1 VTDDDGPTGDTVDG
15 GRLRPSTAASD
26 DCSLFGMRIGPT
38 IFRFRWQIVAL
49 WLVALAALLLFV
61 PQADPAAGLTR
72 DLLPADSPYYRALD
86 EYAERFGDKSGKSE
100 IVVLLE
106 RSDASLTPRDLSDAE
121 EIGRRLTEPGGG
133 QDSTLLRDTTLR
145 TPKSLESLGTR
156 NPLISADRRA
166 AMVCLFLPCKDTSAD
181 AVRMVDRVHAVVD
194 DYPLAAGLRTAIS
207 GSAGFCRD
215 YLLAHER
222 SHDKTLMVTV
232 VAVIVV
238 LLLVY
243 RAPLAAA
250 IPLAAIGIL
259 TAITTKLTIL
269 GQGVGLSTGT
279 AERLFMLLL
288 LFGAGVDYS
297 LLFISRY
304 KEYLGAGRPTKKAFI
319 LALDTSFGA
328 IAASAAT
335 TAAGLATLCLA
346 RLGVLRDVGPAIV
359 LALLAAGFASLSLV
373 PAMVAIF
380 GPKLFWPRERA
391 KRRGRAK
398 LLLCRSSAG
407 TSPSQGCSGALR
419 QDTRWE
425 SLADVVTRRPAL
437 VLLLTLAV
445 LAWPALRGATLSWS
459 YDAHSSL
466 PARYSASRG
475 MDIVQRHWST
485 GEISQA
491 RVLVV
496 SPCSQPVQEWISTS
510 GKILSDLRGTAGLSD
525 LRGLTAPLGLSEG
538 GLANFAALLL
548 GRSEVQSHFISPD
561 RRAMWFSA
569 TLEDAPQSP
578 EAMDCVDRIRSATQQ
593 TLANAALPAQVH
605 LSGATAETMDIRS
618 VTQSDFRR
626 LTILSLSVIL
636 LIVAALLRDVLL
648 SVFMVASTVAGY
660 LATLGVT
667 AWVFSLLGSGGLDW
681 EVEVFLF
688 IVMVAVGQDYNLFFA
703 VRLAQESHSPD
714 VAHDTPGG
722 PTALE
727 RVGVSGVSGVAAATS
742 RALVHTGRVISSC
755 GVIMA
760 ATLGS
765 MVVGEIK
772 MLQQLGFAL
781 GLGML
786 IDTFVVRPL
795 LLPSFIVLTRRTI
808 SKAAR
813 FLRPPVE

>member
-1 VTDDDGPTGDTVDG
+1 
-15 GRLRPSTAASD
+15 
-26 DCSLFGMRIGPT
+26 
-38 IFRFRWQIVAL
+38 
-49 WLVALAALLLFV
+49 
-61 PQADPAAGLTR
+61 
-72 DLLPADSPYYRALD
+72 
-86 EYAERFGDKSGKSE
+86 
-100 IVVLLE
+100 
-106 RSDASLTPRDLSDAE
+106 
-121 EIGRRLTEPGGG
+121 
-133 QDSTLLRDTTLR
+133 
-145 TPKSLESLGTR
+145 
-156 NPLISADRRA
+156 
-166 AMVCLFLPCKDTSAD
+166 
-181 AVRMVDRVHAVVD
+181 MVDRVHTLVNA
-194 DYPLAAGLRTAIS
+194 YPFAPGLRTAVT

-250 IPLAAIGIL
+250 VPLSAIGIL
-259 TAITTKLTIL
+259 TAITTKLTVL
-269 GQGVGLSTGT
+269 GQGLGLSTGT

-304 KEYLGAGRPTKKAFI
+304 REYLGAGRSTKKAFI
-319 LALDTSFGA
+319 LALDTSVGA
-328 IAASAAT
+328 IAASAVT
-335 TAAGLATLCLA
+335 TAAGLGTLCLA
-346 RLGVLRDVGPAIV
+346 RFGVFRDVGPAIV
-359 LALLAAGFASLSLV
+359 LALLAAGFASISLV

-380 GPKLFWPRERA
+380 GPKMFWPRCEGRDHRA
-391 KRRGRAK
+391 CGAMRPSGLSLRLGLGVEDQDK
-398 LLLCRSSAG
+398 LWR
-407 TSPSQGCSGALR
+407 
-419 QDTRWE
+419 
-425 SLADVVTRRPAL
+425 SLAGYVTRRPAL

-445 LAWPALRGATLSWS
+445 LAWPAWQGVTLSWS

-475 MDIVQRHWST
+475 MDIVHRHWST

-496 SPCSQPVQEWISTS
+496 SPCSQPVRQWFSTS
-510 GKILSDLRGTAGLSD
+510 ARIVSDLRGTIGLSD
-525 LRGLTAPLGLSEG
+525 IRGVATPLGLGER
-538 GLANFAALLL
+538 GLANVAAVLL
-548 GRSEVQSHFISPD
+548 GWGQVQSQFISPD
-561 RRAMWFSA
+561 RRAMWFST
-569 TLEDAPQSP
+569 TLKDRPQSP
-578 EAMDCVDRIRSATQQ
+578 EAMDCLDRIRSATEQ
-593 TLANAALPAQVH
+593 TLAKDALPAQIH
-605 LSGATAETMDIRS
+605 LSGATAETMDLRD

-648 SVFMVASTVAGY
+648 SVFMVAATVAGY

-667 AWVFSLLGSGGLDW
+667 SWVFGLLGGSGLDW

-703 VRLAQESHSPD
+703 VRLAQESQGLD
-714 VAHDTPGG
+714 VAP
-722 PTALE
+722 
-727 RVGVSGVSGVAAATS
+727 ATH

-765 MVVGEIK
+765 MVVGEIR

-795 LLPSFIVLTRRTI
+795 LLPSFIVLTRRTL
-808 SKAAR
+808 SNAAR
-813 FLRPPVE
+813 FLHPPVE

>member
-1 VTDDDGPTGDTVDG
+1 
-15 GRLRPSTAASD
+15 
-26 DCSLFGMRIGPT
+26 MKIGIT
-38 IFRFRWQIVAL
+38 IFRFRWQIVGL
-49 WLVALAALLLFV
+49 WLAAMVALLLFV
-61 PQADPAAGLTR
+61 PQTDSTASLTR
-72 DLLPADSPYYRALD
+72 DLLPADSPFYRALD

-100 IVVLLE
+100 IVVVLE
-106 RSDASLTPRDLSDAE
+106 RPDAGLTPRDLADAE
-121 EIGRRLTEPGGG
+121 SIGRQLMEPIAGE
-133 QDSTLLRDTTLR
+133 DSSLWRDTTLH
-145 TPKSLESLGTR
+145 TPKSLESLGAR
-156 NPLISADRRA
+156 NPLISADRKA
-166 AMVCLFLPCKDTSAD
+166 AMVCFLLPCKDTSSD
-181 AVRMVDRVHAVVD
+181 AVHMVDRVHAVVD
-194 DYPLAAGLRTAIS
+194 AYPFAAGLRPAIT

-222 SHDKTLMVTV
+222 SHNKTLTVTV

-259 TAITTKLTIL
+259 TAITTQLTIL
-269 GQGVGLSTGT
+269 GQGLGLSTGS

-288 LFGAGVDYS
+288 LFGAGVDYC

-304 KEYLGAGRPTKKAFI
+304 REYLGAGCPTKKAFI
-319 LALDTSFGA
+319 LSLNTSLGA
-328 IAASAAT
+328 ITASAAT
-335 TAAGLATLCLA
+335 TAAGLGMLCLA
-346 RLGVLRDVGPAIV
+346 RFGVFRDVGPAIV
-359 LALLAAGFASLSLV
+359 LALLAAGFASISLV
-373 PAMVAIF
+373 PAMVAII
-380 GPKLFWPRERA
+380 GPKLFWPRCEVGKHQA
-391 KRRGRAK
+391 
-398 LLLCRSSAG
+398 
-407 TSPSQGCSGALR
+407 SGGLR

-425 SLADVVTRRPAL
+425 SLADFVTRRPGL
-437 VLLLTLAV
+437 VLLLTLAA
-445 LAWPALRGATLSWS
+445 LAWPAWQATTLTWS

-466 PARYSASRG
+466 PARYSASYG
-475 MDIVQRHWST
+475 MDIIRRHWSV

-496 SPCSQPVQEWISTS
+496 SPCSRPVEEWVSTS
-510 GKILSDLRGTAGLSD
+510 AKIVSGLRGTAGVSNI
-525 LRGLTAPLGLSEG
+525 RGLTTPLGIREG
-538 GLANFAALLL
+538 GLINIAALLL
-548 GRSEVQSHFISPD
+548 GGGKVESQFISPD

-569 TLEDAPQSP
+569 TLENPPQSP
-578 EAMDCVDRIRSATQQ
+578 EAMDCVDRIRSSTEQ
-593 TLANAALPAQVH
+593 TLAKAAFPAQLH
-605 LSGATAETMDIRS
+605 FTGGTAETMDLRA

-626 LTILSLSVIL
+626 VSILSLSVIL

-648 SVFMVASTVAGY
+648 SLFMVASTVAGY
-660 LATLGVT
+660 LATLGVSY
-667 AWVFSLLGSGGLDW
+667 WVFSLLGSSGLDW

-688 IVMVAVGQDYNLFFA
+688 IVMVAVGQDYNIFFA
-703 VRLAQESHSPD
+703 VRLAQESHGVD
-714 VAHDTPGG
+714 VA
-722 PTALE
+722 TAT
-727 RVGVSGVSGVAAATS
+727 G

-813 FLRPPVE
+813 FLHPPVE

>member
-1 VTDDDGPTGDTVDG
+1 MRLGDRSDGS
-15 GRLRPSTAASD
+15 RP
-26 DCSLFGMRIGPT
+26 FGIRIGAT
-38 IFRFRWQIVAL
+38 AFRFRWQMVAL
-49 WLVALAALLLFV
+49 WLVAMAALLLFA
-61 PQADPAAGLTR
+61 PQADPTASLTR

-100 IVVLLE
+100 VVVVFE
-106 RSDASLTPRDLSDAE
+106 RSDAALTPRDLADAE
-121 EIGRRLTEPGGG
+121 DIGRRLMKPMAGEASG
-133 QDSTLLRDTTLR
+133 LFRDTTLH
-145 TPKSLESLGTR
+145 TPKSLEMMGAR
-156 NPLISADRRA
+156 NPLISKDRKA
-166 AMVCLFLPCKDTSAD
+166 AMACLLLPCKDTSAD
-181 AVRMVDRVHAVVD
+181 AVHMVDRVHAVVD
-194 DYPLAAGLRTAIS
+194 AYPLAGGLRTAIT

-232 VAVIVV
+232 VAVIAV

-250 IPLAAIGIL
+250 VPLAAIGIL
-259 TAITTKLTIL
+259 TAITTKLTVL
-269 GQGVGLSTGT
+269 GQGLGLSTGT

-304 KEYLGAGRPTKKAFI
+304 KEYLGARRSAKRAFI
-319 LALDTSFGA
+319 LALDSSLGA
-328 IAASAAT
+328 IAASAVT
-335 TAAGLATLCLA
+335 TAAGLGTLCLA
-346 RLGVLRDVGPAIV
+346 RFGVFRDVGPAIV
-359 LALLAAGFASLSLV
+359 LALLAAGFASITLV
-373 PAMVAIF
+373 PAMVAIC
-380 GPKLFWPRERA
+380 GPKLFWPRCEG
-391 KRRGRAK
+391 RGQA
-398 LLLCRSSAG
+398 SSE
-407 TSPSQGCSGALR
+407 LR
-419 QDTRWE
+419 QDKLWK
-425 SLADVVTRRPAL
+425 SLASFVTRRPAL
-437 VLLLTLAV
+437 VLLLTVAV
-445 LAWPALRGATLSWS
+445 LAWPALHAATLSWS

-475 MDIVQRHWST
+475 MDIVRRHWSA

-496 SPCSQPVQEWISTS
+496 SPSSQPVKEWTSTS
-510 GKILSDLRGTAGLSD
+510 ARIVSALRGMAGLSD
-525 LRGLTAPLGLSEG
+525 IRGLTVPLGLSEG
-538 GLANFAALLL
+538 SLGNLAARLL
-548 GRSEVQSHFISPD
+548 GGGKVLSQFVSPD

-578 EAMDCVDRIRSATQQ
+578 EAMACVDRIRSTTEQ
-593 TLANAALPAQVH
+593 TLASAALPAQVH
-605 LSGATAETMDIRS
+605 LSGATAETMDLRD

-626 LTILSLSVIL
+626 VAILSLCVIL
-636 LIVAALLRDVLL
+636 LIVAALLRDFPL
-648 SVFMVASTVAGY
+648 SLFMVAATVAGY

-667 AWVFSLLGSGGLDW
+667 SWVVGLLGSSGLDW

-703 VRLAQESHSPD
+703 VRLAQESHRLD
-714 VAHDTPGG
+714 VALYTPGG
-722 PTALE
+722 LAALE
-727 RVGVSGVSGVAAATS
+727 RVRVSGVSRVAAATR

-795 LLPSFIVLTRRTI
+795 LLPSFIVLSGRTL

-813 FLRPPVE
+813 FLHPPVELFECAAAKPLM

>member
-1 VTDDDGPTGDTVDG
+1 
-15 GRLRPSTAASD
+15 
-26 DCSLFGMRIGPT
+26 MRISAT
-38 IFRFRWQIVAL
+38 IFRFRWRIVAL
-49 WLVALAALLLFV
+49 WLGAMAALLLFV
-61 PQADPAAGLTR
+61 PQADPTASLTR
-72 DLLPADSPYYRALD
+72 DLLPADSPFYRALD

-100 IVVLLE
+100 IVVVLE
-106 RSDASLTPRDLSDAE
+106 RSDALLAPRDLSDAE
-121 EIGRRLTEPGGG
+121 EIGRRLIEPTAEE
-133 QDSTLLRDTTLR
+133 DASLVRDTTIR
-145 TPKSLESLGTR
+145 TPKSLEAMGSR
-156 NPLISADRRA
+156 NPLISTDRKA
-166 AMVCLFLPCKDTSAD
+166 AMVCLFLPYKDTSSD
-181 AVRMVDRVHAVVD
+181 AVHMVDRVHAVVD
-194 DYPLAAGLRTAIS
+194 AYPFAAGLRTAITVA
-207 GSAGFCRD
+207 AGFCRD

-222 SHDKTLMVTV
+222 SHDKTLTVTV
-232 VAVIVV
+232 VAIIVV

-250 IPLAAIGIL
+250 IPLVAIGIL
-259 TAITTKLTIL
+259 TAITTKLTVL
-269 GQGVGLSTGT
+269 GQGLGLSTGT

-304 KEYLGAGRPTKKAFI
+304 KEYLGAGWPTKKAFI
-319 LALDTSFGA
+319 LALDTSVGA

-346 RLGVLRDVGPAIV
+346 RFGVFRDVGPAIV
-359 LALLAAGFASLSLV
+359 LALLAAGFASVSLV
-373 PAMVAIF
+373 PALAAIV
-380 GPKLFWPRERA
+380 GPKLFWPRRE
-391 KRRGRAK
+391 GRDQQASNGSREDK
-398 LLLCRSSAG
+398 L
-407 TSPSQGCSGALR
+407 
-419 QDTRWE
+419 WK
-425 SLADVVTRRPAL
+425 SLAAYVTRRPAL
-437 VLLLTLAV
+437 VLLLTAAI
-445 LAWPALRGATLSWS
+445 LAWPAWQGATLSWS

-475 MDIVQRHWST
+475 MDIVRRHWSV

-496 SPCSQPVQEWISTS
+496 SPCSQPVEEWISTAGQIVAS
-510 GKILSDLRGTAGLSD
+510 LRGTAGLSD
-525 LRGLTAPLGLSEG
+525 LRGLTTPLGLHES
-538 GLANFAALLL
+538 GLASVAALLL
-548 GRSEVQSHFISPD
+548 GADQVQAEFISPD

-569 TLEDAPQSP
+569 TLENAPQSP
-578 EAMDCVDRIRSATQQ
+578 EAMACLDQIRSVTEQA
-593 TLANAALPAQVH
+593 LAKAAFPAQLH
-605 LSGATAETMDIRS
+605 FSGATAETMDLRD

-626 LTILSLSVIL
+626 VSILSLAVIL
-636 LIVAALLRDVLL
+636 VIVAALLRDVPL
-648 SVFMVASTVAGY
+648 SVFMVAATVVGY

-667 AWVFSLLGSGGLDW
+667 SWVFGLLGSSGLDW

-688 IVMVAVGQDYNLFFA
+688 IVLVAVGQDYNLFFA
-703 VRLAQESHSPD
+703 VRLAQESRSLD
-714 VAHDTPGG
+714 
-722 PTALE
+722 
-727 RVGVSGVSGVAAATS
+727 VAAATN

-795 LLPSFIVLTRRTI
+795 LLPTFIVVARRTI

-813 FLRPPVE
+813 FLHPPVE

>member
-1 VTDDDGPTGDTVDG
+1 VRRDEGRESVTDAPPHTETRQSVKPDVRSSFVSAPPQRVGQVARLGDGSEARRSG
-15 GRLRPSTAASD
+15 L
-26 DCSLFGMRIGPT
+26 RIGAT
-38 IFRFRWQIVAL
+38 VLRFRWQIVAL
-49 WLVALAALLLFV
+49 WLAAMAALLLFV
-61 PQADPAAGLTR
+61 PRADPTASLTR
-72 DLLPADSPYYRALD
+72 DLLPADSPFYRALD

-106 RSDASLTPRDLSDAE
+106 RPDASLTPRDLADAE
-121 EIGRRLTEPGGG
+121 EIGRRMIQPMGGE
-133 QDSTLLRDTTLR
+133 DSSFFRDTTLHS
-145 TPKSLESLGTR
+145 PKSLEMMGAS
-156 NPLISADRRA
+156 NPLISSDRKA
-166 AMVCLFLPCKDTSAD
+166 AMVCLLLPCKDTSAD
-181 AVRMVDRVHAVVD
+181 AVHMVDRVHAMVD
-194 DYPLAAGLRTAIS
+194 AYPLAAGLHAAIT

-232 VAVIVV
+232 VAVIIV

-259 TAITTKLTIL
+259 TAITTKLTVL
-269 GQGVGLSTGT
+269 GQGLGLSTGT

-304 KEYLGAGRPTKKAFI
+304 KEYLGARRGPKSAFI
-319 LALDTSFGA
+319 LALDTSLGA

-335 TAAGLATLCLA
+335 TAAGLGTLCLA
-346 RLGVLRDVGPAIV
+346 RFGVFRDVGPAIV
-359 LALLAAGFASLSLV
+359 LALLAAGFASISLV
-373 PAMVAIF
+373 PALVAIC
-380 GPKLFWPRERA
+380 GPKLFWPRRE
-391 KRRGRAK
+391 GRDRQA
-398 LLLCRSSAG
+398 
-407 TSPSQGCSGALR
+407 SGALR
-419 QDTRWE
+419 QDRLWK
-425 SLADVVTRRPAL
+425 SVASVVTRRPAL
-437 VLLLTLAV
+437 VLLLTLAA
-445 LAWPALRGATLSWS
+445 LAWPAVHAATLSWS

-475 MDIVQRHWST
+475 MDIVRRHWSA
-485 GEISQA
+485 GEISQT

-496 SPCSQPVQEWISTS
+496 SPSSQPVKEWTSTS
-510 GKILSDLRGTAGLSD
+510 DKIVSALRGMSGLSD
-525 LRGLTAPLGLSEG
+525 IRAVTAPLGLSEG
-538 GLANFAALLL
+538 SLGNLAARLL
-548 GRSEVQSHFISPD
+548 GGGKVLSQFISPD

-578 EAMDCVDRIRSATQQ
+578 EAMACADRIRAATQQ
-593 TLANAALPAQVH
+593 TLAKAAVPAQIH
-605 LSGATAETMDIRS
+605 LSGATAETMDLRD
-618 VTQSDFRR
+618 VTRSDFRR

-636 LIVAALLRDVLL
+636 LIVAALLRDVIL
-648 SVFMVASTVAGY
+648 SLFMVAATVAGY
-660 LATLGVT
+660 LATLGIT
-667 AWVFSLLGSGGLDW
+667 SWVFSLLMGSALDW

-703 VRLAQESHSPD
+703 VRLAQESHRLD
-714 VAHDTPGG
+714 
-722 PTALE
+722 
-727 RVGVSGVSGVAAATS
+727 VAAATS

-760 ATLGS
+760 VTLGS

-813 FLRPPVE
+813 FLHPPVERFSLSCATLQDGKCRR

>member
-1 VTDDDGPTGDTVDG
+1 
-15 GRLRPSTAASD
+15 
-26 DCSLFGMRIGPT
+26 MRIGAT

-49 WLVALAALLLFV
+49 WLVAMAVLLLFV
-61 PQADPAAGLTR
+61 PQADPTASLTR
-72 DLLPADSPYYRALD
+72 DLLPADSPFYRALD

-100 IVVLLE
+100 IVVVLE
-106 RSDASLTPRDLSDAE
+106 RSDASLTPRDLFDAE
-121 EIGRRLTEPGGG
+121 EIGRRLIKPMAGE
-133 QDSTLLRDTTLR
+133 DSSLLRDTTLR
-145 TPKSLESLGTR
+145 TPKSLESMGTR
-156 NPLISADRRA
+156 NPLISSDRKA
-166 AMVCLFLPCKDTSAD
+166 AIVCLFLPYKDTSID

-194 DYPLAAGLRTAIS
+194 AYPFAGGLRTAVT

-222 SHDKTLMVTV
+222 SHDKTLTVTV
-232 VAVIVV
+232 IAVIVV

-250 IPLAAIGIL
+250 IPLSAIGIL
-259 TAITTKLTIL
+259 TVITTKLTIL
-269 GQGVGLSTGT
+269 GQGLGFSTGT

-304 KEYLGAGRPTKKAFI
+304 KEYLGADRPTKKAFI
-319 LALDTSFGA
+319 LSLDTSLGA

-335 TAAGLATLCLA
+335 TAAGLGTLCLA
-346 RLGVLRDVGPAIV
+346 RFGVFRDVGPAIV
-359 LALLAAGFASLSLV
+359 LALLAAGIASISLV

-380 GPKLFWPRERA
+380 GPKLFWPRCENRDHQA
-391 KRRGRAK
+391 
-398 LLLCRSSAG
+398 
-407 TSPSQGCSGALR
+407 SGALR
-419 QDTRWE
+419 RDNRWK
-425 SLADVVTRRPAL
+425 SLADYVTRRPAL
-437 VLLLTLAV
+437 VLLLTVAV
-445 LAWPALRGATLSWS
+445 LAWPALQGVTLSWS

-466 PARYSASRG
+466 PTRYSASRG
-475 MDIVQRHWST
+475 MDIVRRHWSV

-496 SPCSQPVQEWISTS
+496 SPCSQPVEKWISTS
-510 GKILSDLRGTAGLSD
+510 ARIVSGLRGTAGLSD
-525 LRGLTAPLGLSEG
+525 IRGLTAPLGLRES
-538 GLANFAALLL
+538 GLANIAAILL
-548 GRSEVQSHFISPD
+548 GGGKVQSLFISPD
-561 RRAMWFSA
+561 RRAMWLSA
-569 TLEDAPQSP
+569 ILKDAPQSP
-578 EAMDCVDRIRSATQQ
+578 EAMACVDQIRSATEQ
-593 TLANAALPAQVH
+593 TLAKAAFPAQVH
-605 LSGATAETMDIRS
+605 LSGATAETMDLRS

-626 LTILSLSVIL
+626 VAILSLSVIL

-648 SVFMVASTVAGY
+648 SLFMVASTVAGY

-667 AWVFSLLGSGGLDW
+667 FWVFSLMGSSGLDW

-703 VRLAQESHSPD
+703 VRLAQESHSLD
-714 VAHDTPGG
+714 
-722 PTALE
+722 
-727 RVGVSGVSGVAAATS
+727 VAAATG

-813 FLRPPVE
+813 FLHPPVE